1 MEISFNKLSD
11 KYISTNKKIELEVK
25 NSQYSNN
32 IFGNENINLE
42 KQKNT
47 DLFKNN
53 DFLLNELHKK
63 INDFRN
69 DLRDNIGIL
78 NIYYYI
84 DDKLNHLED
93 SLQNKEYDKAN
104 DYIKI
109 LNQCVK
115 GLALDRIYLPEGVFS
130 TGKNNYKLASQLRE
144 ITYYSENIIKS

>member
-1 MEISFNKLSD
+1 MEISFNKVSD
-11 KYISTNKKIELEVK
+11 KYISIDKNIEVK
-25 NSQYSNN
+25 TNNSKYNNN

-42 KQKNT
+42 KNNKNQP
-47 DLFKNN
+47 FKNN

-63 INDFRN
+63 INNFRN

-78 NIYYYI
+78 NIYYYV
-84 DDKLNHLED
+84 DDKLNHLEN

-130 TGKNNYKLASQLRE
+130 TGRNNYKLASQLRE